1 MFLVLVYVQAG
12 FDCGERLWRMPFYKH
27 YTEQIES
34 DVADLRNTGKKRY
47 VKSKMAPGKNVG
59 EKRERI
65 WSEEPRAGNL
75 RITAYQ

>member
-1 MFLVLVYVQAG
+1 
-12 FDCGERLWRMPFYKH
+12 MPFYKH

-47 VKSKMAPGKNVG
+47 GKSKMATEENEG

-65 WSEEPRAGNL
+65 WSEEPRAGK
-75 RITAYQ
+75 